1 MVKEMTDKLT
11 KQKRSENMS
20 KIHGKDTSLE
30 IKVRKYLYHHG
41 FRYRKNVSDLPG
53 RPDILISK
61 YRTVIFVNGC
71 FWHHHH
77 GCKLATIP
85 KSNTKYWKDKI
96 DKNVKRDIRNI
107 QLLEQMEYHVIIVWE
122 CEIKECFDLRME
134 SLINEIK
141 EYELFSEQDISG

>member
-107 QLLEQMEYHVIIVWE
+107 QLLEQMEYHAIIVWE
-122 CEIKECFDLRME
+122 CEIKECFDLRMDN
-134 SLINEIK
+134 LISEIK
-141 EYELFSEQDISG
+141 EYELFIKNDIMD

>member
-107 QLLEQMEYHVIIVWE
+107 RLLEQMEYRVIIVWE
-122 CEIKECFDLRME
+122 CEIKECFELRME
-134 SLINEIK
+134 NLIDEIK
-141 EYELFSEQDISG
+141 NIDSIN

>member
-122 CEIKECFDLRME
+122 CEIKE
-134 SLINEIK
+134 
-141 EYELFSEQDISG
+141 YELFIKHDILD

>member
-1 MVKEMTDKLT
+1 MVKEMADKLT

-122 CEIKECFDLRME
+122 CEIKECFELRME
-134 SLINEIK
+134 NLISEIK
-141 EYELFSEQDISG
+141 EYELFIKHDILD